1 MLIGTG
7 SRRQSASQAVD
18 LPSDG
23 GVNFERLFT
32 LCLGFSL
39 VQPLP
44 CGLPHGF
51 PRGSVVVQG
60 SMLDSL
66 DHVEGRRGQ
75 ELTLVAFGWLTVFA
89 STSLSV
95 ARFHPPRLT
104 YPAPKATHGQA
115 QSEGPQL
122 QPKHPLR

>member
-1 MLIGTG
+1 MI
-7 SRRQSASQAVD
+7 SAAD
-18 LPSDG
+18 RTRAHDR
-23 GVNFERLFT
+23 ERERA
-32 LCLGFSL
+32 CA
-39 VQPLP
+39 
-44 CGLPHGF
+44 
-51 PRGSVVVQG
+51 QG